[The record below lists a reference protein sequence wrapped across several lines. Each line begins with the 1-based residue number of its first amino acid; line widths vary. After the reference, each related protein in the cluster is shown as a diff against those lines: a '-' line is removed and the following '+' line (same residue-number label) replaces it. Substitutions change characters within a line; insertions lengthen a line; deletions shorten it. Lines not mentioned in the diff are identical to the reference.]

1 MATSCARSI
10 HDSTGMSTISSAT
23 PAMTM
28 NGAGERPKMV
38 NGAVGSGSATPQAE
52 MRDRPNITANRPIEA
67 RAAPTRSN
75 FLDARGWEA
84 GSARLAATSAP
95 K

>member
-1 MATSCARSI
+1 MS
-10 HDSTGMSTISSAT
+10 STM